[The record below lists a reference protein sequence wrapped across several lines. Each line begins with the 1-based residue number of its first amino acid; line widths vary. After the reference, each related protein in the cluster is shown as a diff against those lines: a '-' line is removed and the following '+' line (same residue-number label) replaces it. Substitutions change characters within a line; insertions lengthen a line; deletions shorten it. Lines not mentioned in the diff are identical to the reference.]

1 MYEGTSGA
9 GKGEAAERA
18 AEAEKDAA
26 AEGATGG
33 SPAGPASYEG
43 FHELVRA
50 SRTYRRFSGEQV
62 GEEVLR
68 ELVDAARLA
77 PSGNNLQVLRLAVT
91 NDPETVALL
100 ARHHGWAG
108 ALKDFEGPAEG
119 ELPGAYVGILC
130 PEASAASP
138 LRNVDAGIMAQTLCL
153 AACAKGL
160 GTCMIKSYDKEAA
173 GILGVPDGYQL
184 VLLVALGRPAADE
197 RVVLEPATTEHGLRY
212 WRTASN
218 VHHVPKLGVDDLLV

>member
-1 MYEGTSGA
+1 M
-9 GKGEAAERA
+9 
-18 AEAEKDAA
+18 
-26 AEGATGG
+26 
-33 SPAGPASYEG
+33 
-43 FHELVRA
+43 
-50 SRTYRRFSGEQV
+50 
-62 GEEVLR
+62 
-68 ELVDAARLA
+68 
-77 PSGNNLQVLRLAVT
+77 
-91 NDPETVALL
+91 
-100 ARHHGWAG
+100 
-108 ALKDFEGPAEG
+108 
-119 ELPGAYVGILC
+119 GILC

-212 WRTASN
+212 WRTAPN